1 MYWSELS
8 KSGSLA
14 FKVYS
19 QKSNLNLTSS
29 RKFSSIKDLSKTFV
43 PRLTAVRAAFA
54 TTAICLLTALPLN
67 SIKHSEFTLLRHT
80 CPTSRC
86 GYYCD
91 MKNSTIRN
99 MSSSCALKKTMS
111 EWSFSDPSLAKLPL
125 DPEVAN
131 YVRRSVPKVI
141 FSQAKPTPLLK
152 PRKLVA
158 VSSAA
163 LQDILD
169 MDPDIIQTDPDFV
182 DFVSG
187 NNILEHSIPLAH
199 RYGGHQFGQWAGQL
213 GDGRAH
219 LLGEYINSKGE
230 RWELQLKGSGKT
242 PYSRFGDGRAVLR
255 SSIREF
261 LCSEAMHY
269 LGIPTSRAAALVVS
283 DDVVARDIFYDGHPK
298 MEKCAVVLRLAPTW
312 FRMGSFQILSAHGDI
327 PELRQLLKFI
337 INNNFAQLLDIEDEE
352 KRIFA
357 LYEQIVRET
366 AEMVAQWTSVG
377 FVHGVMNTDNLS
389 LLSITIDYGPFGFL
403 DSYDDH
409 YTPNHSD
416 DGGRYDYQSQ
426 PEVAKWN
433 LKMMAQ
439 ALIPLVSSK
448 NHQQFVSILSGYEEI
463 YEEKLLSIHRKKFG
477 LKKQTDMEGKSLDKE
492 DKRLADE
499 WRSCMR
505 VAEADYT
512 QSWRDL
518 SEISLTDLQ
527 NDKCCM
533 KGASFWALDVM
544 KTKSGRIF
552 KNFVKLYVE
561 RVAKEGIDYYKG
573 LNISEDSDRMDLMQ
587 KSNPRYVLRQWMAQS
602 AILKA
607 EKDDFS
613 EVRLLHKILSNPF
626 KIQQEAESAGY
637 ANPVPGWSKEL
648 VVSCSS

>member
-1 MYWSELS
+1 MYLS
-8 KSGSLA
+8 DIKKSGSL
-14 FKVYS
+14 VY
-19 QKSNLNLTSS
+19 QLLTLKSNFNFTST
-29 RKFSSIKDLSKTFV
+29 RKFHSIRVLAKNITQ
-43 PRLTAVRAAFA
+43 RHTAAKAAFV
-54 TTAICLLTALPLN
+54 TTAICLITSLPTN
-67 SIKHSEFTLLRHT
+67 SLRYSEFSLIKHT
-80 CPTSRC
+80 CPPQC
-86 GYYCD
+86 EYFCE
-91 MKNSTIRN
+91 MKNSIIRKMN
-99 MSSSCALKKTMS
+99 SSCALKKTMS
-111 EWSFSDPSLAKLPL
+111 EWAFSDPSLAKLPL
-125 DPEVAN
+125 DSEVAN

-141 FSQAKPTPLLK
+141 FSQAKPTPLQK

-158 VSSAA
+158 VSSDA
-163 LQDILD
+163 LREILD
-169 MDPDIIQTDPDFV
+169 MDPEKIQNDEHFV

-187 NNILEHSIPLAH
+187 NNVLDNSIPLAH

-219 LLGEYINSKGE
+219 ILGEYINSKGQ

-261 LCSEAMHY
+261 LCSEAMY
-269 LGIPTSRAAALVVS
+269 NLGVPTSRAAALVVS
-283 DDVVARDIFYDGHPK
+283 DDLVARDIFYDGHPK
-298 MEKCAVVLRLAPTW
+298 MEKCAVVLRLAPSW
-312 FRMGSFQILSAHGDI
+312 FRMGSLQILSAHAEI
-327 PELRQLLKFI
+327 QELKQLVKFVI
-337 INNNFAQLLDIEDEE
+337 ENNFSRLLEIENEE
-352 KRIFA
+352 HRVLA
-357 LYEQIVRET
+357 LYEQVVRET
-366 AEMVAQWTSVG
+366 AELVAQWTSIG

-439 ALIPLVSSK
+439 ALMPLVASK
-448 NHQQFVSILSGYEEI
+448 NHDQFVSILSGYEKI
-463 YEEKLLSIHRKKFG
+463 YEEKLLSINRKKFG
-477 LKKQTDMEGKSLDKE
+477 LTKFTDKEGNSLDKE

-499 WRSCMR
+499 WKSCMR
-505 VAEADYT
+505 VSEADFT

-518 SEISLTDLQ
+518 SEISISDLQ

-533 KGASFWALDVM
+533 KGASFWALDTI
-544 KTKSGRIF
+544 KTKSSRIF

-561 RVAKEGIDYYKG
+561 RLAKEGYDS
-573 LNISEDSDRMDLMQ
+573 SEDSIRMELMQ
-587 KSNPRYVLRQWMAQS
+587 KSNPRYILRQWMAQS

-607 EKDDFS
+607 EKGDFS

-626 KIQQEAESAGY
+626 RIQQEAESAGY